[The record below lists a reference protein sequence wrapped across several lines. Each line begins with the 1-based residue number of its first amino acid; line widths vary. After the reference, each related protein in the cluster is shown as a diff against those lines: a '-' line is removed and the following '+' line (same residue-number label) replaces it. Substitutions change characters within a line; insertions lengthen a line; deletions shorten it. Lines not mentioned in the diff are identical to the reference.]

1 MSMGRISGSV
11 VPVETA
17 RVAWAASPKGT
28 PAMLMRDR
36 LQDLFV
42 DGDFTDWFP
51 SDGRRG
57 VSPARLALVSVLQ
70 YAENLTDRQAARA
83 VACRIDW
90 KYALGMELTETGF
103 DHSVLSE
110 FRGRLAEGDRADRLL
125 ALMVDRLAEA
135 GLVRARGRQRTDSTH
150 VLAAVRRLSRVE
162 LVVETL
168 RTALEALARLDDAWL
183 AGVIQPQW
191 AERYGRSARHERQPT
206 SAAAVRQYV
215 EQVGADGIALLHAV
229 YSPTAPTGGPQ
240 VGAVEVLRQV
250 WVQQYWYDESGQPR
264 WREAKMSRARKSRE
278 GTARRRTG
286 TKAADDDTELAR
298 VPWSS
303 LEVVSP
309 HDPHARFSHKPGKVE
324 WVGYKDH
331 QTETCDE
338 QRPNVIVHVVT
349 TPAPEQDVG
358 VVDAIHTALARQR
371 TAPAEHL
378 LDSGYVTPET
388 VHRASTAHGIT
399 IVGPV
404 RQDPRAV
411 ERPGFAKEDFQI
423 DWQAQIVTC
432 PQGMTSPQWKPT
444 LADGKP
450 RLSVLFRRADCRVC
464 AVRQQCTGNV
474 DGKGRHLL
482 LLPEPLQEIQTRTR
496 ALQQTPEWKRRY
508 ALRAGCEA
516 TVSETVHA
524 HGLRHCRYRG
534 LAKTHVQHVL
544 TAAGTNIVR
553 LAQHRPDQRQR
564 PRSQLQELFH
574 ALSGS

>member
-1 MSMGRISGSV
+1 MGRGSGSA

-42 DGDFTDWFP
+42 DDDFVGWFP
-51 SDGRRG
+51 VDGRRG

-70 YAENLTDRQAARA
+70 YAENLTDRQASRA

-90 KYALGMELTETGF
+90 KYALGMELTEPGF

-110 FRGRLAEGDRADRLL
+110 FRDRLAEGDRADRLL
-125 ALMVDRLAEA
+125 AVMVDRLAEA

-162 LVVETL
+162 LVAETM
-168 RTALEALARLDDAWL
+168 RAALQALAKVDEVWL
-183 AGVIQPQW
+183 ANVMPPQW

-206 SAAAVRQYV
+206 GAAAVRQYV
-215 EQVGADGIALLHAV
+215 EQVGADGIALLQAV
-229 YSPTAPTGGPQ
+229 YGPTAPVAGPG
-240 VGAVEVLRQV
+240 VAAVEVLRQV
-250 WVQQYWYDESGQPR
+250 WVQQYWYDESGQLQ
-264 WREAKMSRARKSRE
+264 WREAKLSRARKSRE
-278 GTARRRTG
+278 GTTRRRSSRT
-286 TKAADDDTELAR
+286 AADDDAESAR

-303 LEVVSP
+303 VEVVSP
-309 HDPHARFSHKPGKVE
+309 HDPQARFSHKPGKVE

-338 QRPNVIVHVVT
+338 ERPNVIVHVVT

-358 VVDAIHTALARQR
+358 VVDAIHTALVGQCM
-371 TAPAEHL
+371 APQEHL

-388 VHRASTAHGIT
+388 VYRASTAHGIT

-411 ERPGFAKEDFQI
+411 DRPGFAKEDFHV
-423 DWQAQIVTC
+423 DWQAETVTC
-432 PQGMTSPQWKPT
+432 PQGTVSPQWKPT
-444 LADGKP
+444 VADGKP
-450 RLSVLFRRADCRVC
+450 RLSVLFRRADCRAC
-464 AVRQQCTGNV
+464 SVRQQCTGNV

-553 LAQHRPDQRQR
+553 LAQHRPDQRRR
-564 PRSQLQELFH
+564 PRSGLQQLFH
-574 ALSGS
+574 AMTDD